1 MIFPVVFV
9 DFYCCKLVEYFN
21 GERETVMHVN
31 YNCIYFHSYNIY
43 YCNLNKNQMVFD
55 KLCFKRMKYNFLKL
69 IYNSNFLSIK
79 VFIEK
84 NIQSFFL
91 IVETEAK

>member
-1 MIFPVVFV
+1 
-9 DFYCCKLVEYFN
+9 
-21 GERETVMHVN
+21 
-31 YNCIYFHSYNIY
+31 
-43 YCNLNKNQMVFD
+43 MVFD

-69 IYNSNFLSIK
+69 IYNSIFLSIK

-84 NIQSFFL
+84 NIQSFLL